1 MKRGFM
7 IKIGKQRALG
17 VANREY
23 EDLIYQISLS
33 EDNKM
38 TLIETASILLGIT
51 PPNFM
56 EMEIKELHK

>member
-1 MKRGFM
+1 M

-38 TLIETASILLGIT
+38 TLIETASILSGII

>member
-1 MKRGFM
+1 M